1 MEVNPPGSPASSL
14 GKGKAKRG
22 PTIEALKSL
31 IQELYNVRGLIE
43 WGGTVLVC
51 VVVFV
56 ETGMFVGFFLPG
68 DSLLVTAG
76 VFAGAGQL
84 KIAELLTFV
93 TLCAIAGDQVG
104 YWIGRRAGQTLYQR
118 KDSRLFKRRH
128 LERAHAFYEEY
139 GGKTIIMARFV
150 PIIRTFCPPVA
161 GAAQM
166 SYWRYLGYDVVGG
179 FLWVWG
185 MVLLGFTLGRT
196 IPNIDKKIHY
206 VIAAVIVAS
215 FIPAAIHAWKA
226 HEKKATGAPPLGRTD
241 LEQQ

>member
-1 MEVNPPGSPASSL
+1 MNPRGSPASSL
-14 GKGKAKRG
+14 GKEKAKRK
-22 PTIEALKSL
+22 PIIESLKHL

-43 WGGTVLVC
+43 WGGTLLVC

-93 TLCAIAGDQVG
+93 TLCAIAGDQLG
-104 YWIGRRAGQTLYQR
+104 YLIGRRAGKTLYQR
-118 KDSRLFKRRH
+118 KDSRFFRKKH
-128 LERAHAFYEEY
+128 LERAHEFYEEY

-166 SYWRYLGYDVVGG
+166 SYWRYLSYDVVGG

-215 FIPAAIHAWKA
+215 FIPAVYHAWKA
-226 HEKKATGAPPLGRTD
+226 REKKPSAAAPLSGTN
-241 LEQQ
+241 LEGP